1 MKNITA
7 SIPKS
12 LVLRK
17 YDLKGSRYDRAVL
30 SKHKLSAAEFIGISQ
45 HSSSHPSEGKEEI
58 GVIPQWVLNYND
70 KRNSFK
76 VKEHDFLARNNL
88 RNVSN
93 RLNKVF
99 TGKSDGKKEYVKLN

>member
-45 HSSSHPSEGKEEI
+45 HSSSYSSEGKEEI
-58 GVIPQWVLNYND
+58 GVIPPWVLNYND
-70 KRNSFK
+70 KRNSYRT
-76 VKEHDFLARNNL
+76 KEHDFSAKNNL

-93 RLNKVF
+93 WLNRGLS
-99 TGKSDGKKEYVKLN
+99 GKSEAKKEYVKLN